1 MNENYPLMHAELK
14 DWMRKLGAELPGTM
28 KGFSDLHEQSTKP
41 GHLTNKH
48 KELIALG
55 IAITVRCDGCIAYHI
70 HDALNAGSTRQ
81 EILET
86 IGVAILMG
94 GGPAVVYGAEALEAL
109 NQFESES
116 ETQ

>member
-1 MNENYPLMHAELK
+1 MEENYPLMYADLK
-14 DWMRKLGAELPGTM
+14 DWMRKLGAELPGPM
-28 KGFSDLHEQSTKP
+28 KGFSGLHEQSTKS

-70 HDALNAGSTRQ
+70 HDALNAGATRQ

-109 NQFESES
+109 NQFESEN